1 MTTAVRFPYLSPNP
15 QSRSTILLP
24 LLPIQL
30 NFHDQPVEAV
40 GLLDSG
46 ATVNVLPFT
55 TGLQLGL
62 IWQEPHPEMQLT
74 GNLANFPAKSVIIS
88 AQVASFPAVDLAFAW
103 SQSDEIPLLL
113 GQINFFMAFDVCFF
127 HSQNVFELTLKQN

>member
-1 MTTAVRFPYLSPNP
+1 MTTAVRFPYLSPDP
-15 QSRSTILLP
+15 QSTSTILLP

-30 NFHDQPVEAV
+30 GFHDQTVETV

-62 IWQEPHPEMQLT
+62 VWEEPHPEMQLT
-74 GNLANFPAKSVIIS
+74 GNLANLPAKGVIIS
-88 AQVASFPAVDLAFAW
+88 AQAVSFPAVDLAFAW

-113 GQINFFMAFDVCFF
+113 GQINFFMTFDICFF
-127 HSQNVFELTLKQN
+127 RSRNVFELLPKQN